1 MQNRANNFYSR
12 QPWSAYAVHLTTLS
26 PPAFLGDILLVWL
39 CHKATGSWGES
50 LHDQSMTM
58 LYLWIFTSKWI
69 KLLGH
74 YLRYPVDVLLL
85 PVSIIF
91 GYFHGAIKMYAVM
104 TLNVVCSIFFS
115 FFLLSFILHF
125 LFLFLFYLFLFF
137 LSAYTPSVSKRSPS
151 PMTTQHHSALIIV
164 SSRLQLCLP
173 TIFLFSRLFQI
184 AQLSAFLIWSFAC
197 FFHISKSW
205 ADFEFFLL
213 QTTWGSRDGADDYD
227 AERMKK
233 RTDADRMKQPYY
245 PQYLIK
251 WGFRIS
257 KVHFLFAFSLGDW
270 FMSLGCTGNRGQHL
284 AHWLGPL
291 YHSWRNAVTTPTCS
305 LILDLPWLYPFFFSQ
320 TFYPVQAVSPSCREW
335 YELRSGNA
343 PLQRQSLMRRLFARF
358 SFLCTWLPIKNKKV
372 FRDLFSPSLLVNYK
386 SMGGC
391 RLFAIVDS
399 LRFSLLFSFD
409 SPGFFVRAFCPF
421 FLDAKVVFWTFSF
434 FSLLLSKLQIISN
447 WVEYILFVQEDKE
460 QSPNYLGEQCV
471 LS

>member
-1 MQNRANNFYSR
+1 MQSRANNFYSR

-85 PVSIIF
+85 PVSIIY

-125 LFLFLFYLFLFF
+125 LFLFLFYFLLFF

-184 AQLSAFLIWSFAC
+184 AQLSAFLI
-197 FFHISKSW
+197 
-205 ADFEFFLL
+205 
-213 QTTWGSRDGADDYD
+213 
-227 AERMKK
+227 
-233 RTDADRMKQPYY
+233 
-245 PQYLIK
+245 
-251 WGFRIS
+251 
-257 KVHFLFAFSLGDW
+257 
-270 FMSLGCTGNRGQHL
+270 
-284 AHWLGPL
+284 
-291 YHSWRNAVTTPTCS
+291 
-305 LILDLPWLYPFFFSQ
+305 
-320 TFYPVQAVSPSCREW
+320 
-335 YELRSGNA
+335 
-343 PLQRQSLMRRLFARF
+343 
-358 SFLCTWLPIKNKKV
+358 
-372 FRDLFSPSLLVNYK
+372 
-386 SMGGC
+386 
-391 RLFAIVDS
+391 
-399 LRFSLLFSFD
+399 
-409 SPGFFVRAFCPF
+409 
-421 FLDAKVVFWTFSF
+421 
-434 FSLLLSKLQIISN
+434 
-447 WVEYILFVQEDKE
+447 
-460 QSPNYLGEQCV
+460 
-471 LS
+471 